1 MATSTTPQT
10 PLDSPAAP
18 QRRGPRLAKAAAIAV
33 VAAVLVA
40 LGTLIGLRFARAGVL
55 PGLTVDGVDFSGDSE
70 TQVRERLER
79 LAATKGAAVVVA
91 SRDSAQHRGTAAD
104 IGYTMDVDAT
114 VEQVMYR
121 GRQGNPVTA

>member
-18 QRRGPRLAKAAAIAV
+18 RRRGLGLVKAATIVV

-40 LGTLIGLRFARAGVL
+40 LGSLIGLRVARAGAL
-55 PGLTVDGVDFSGDSE
+55 PGTSVDEVDLSGDNE
-70 TQVRERLER
+70 AEVRDRLAR
-79 LAATKGAAVVVA
+79 LAARKGAAVIVA
-91 SRDSAQHRGTAAD
+91 TRDGARHQGTAAD

-114 VEQVMYR
+114 VE
-121 GRQGNPVTA
+121 